1 MEAKINKS
9 VYVTAAVYIV
19 LGLVMVIY
27 PETTMKTFC
36 LALGTIFA
44 VLGIINL
51 VIYFTR
57 DVMESVYRYDFVSGV
72 MLILAGLMFIV
83 KMDKIIELI
92 PVILG
97 VLVLFDGV
105 IKLQHAID
113 LKRIDV
119 GGWIYVFVF
128 SLLCLSVGTVC
139 ILQPEFIASTIVI
152 IMGISYLFCG
162 ITDFITIFLLR
173 NRIKDHA
180 AGSDSKKDKAETADV
195 DNAKTG
201 SSEAVSV
208 EINSEDGKAA
218 DGDVM
223 IGKADSGKEE
233 KPGWMFWK
241 KDKKSEADVK
251 DAEESKEEVLT
262 EAYGSAEN
270 YSEIS
275 EEKET
280 DMPEEKA
287 ADIPEVNAEE
297 VSEGISEE
305 EAAVDDPGTDLADN
319 IGDNSEE
326 TV

>member
-36 LALGTIFA
+36 LALGAIFA

-57 DVMESVYRYDFVSGV
+57 NVMDSVYRYDFVSGV

-92 PVILG
+92 PMILG
-97 VLVLFDGV
+97 VLILLDGV

-128 SLLCLSVGTVC
+128 SMLCLSVGTVC
-139 ILQPEFIASTIVI
+139 IWQPEFIASTIVV
-152 IMGISYLFCG
+152 IMGISYIFCG
-162 ITDFITIFLLR
+162 ITDFVTIFLLR
-173 NRIKDHA
+173 RKMKSHA
-180 AGSDSKKDKAETADV
+180 ADTV
-195 DNAKTG
+195 V
-201 SSEAVSV
+201 EAVKTETDTATETETV
-208 EINSEDGKAA
+208 TEKA
-218 DGDVM
+218 
-223 IGKADSGKEE
+223 K
-233 KPGWMFWK
+233 WMFWK
-241 KDKKSEADVK
+241 KDKEAADK
-251 DAEESKEEVLT
+251 ADDPTGAADEEDAKADADTAEEVTFGVSYPEE
-262 EAYGSAEN
+262 AAGSAET
-270 YSEIS
+270 EIS
-275 EEKET
+275 
-280 DMPEEKA
+280 A
-287 ADIPEVNAEE
+287 EVPVGMDGMMTEDSDTAAEE
-297 VSEGISEE
+297 
-305 EAAVDDPGTDLADN
+305 ADDTEDK
-319 IGDNSEE
+319 SEE

>member
-36 LALGTIFA
+36 LALGAIFA

-57 DVMESVYRYDFVSGV
+57 YVMDSVYRYDFVSGV

-92 PVILG
+92 PMILG
-97 VLVLFDGV
+97 ILILLDGV

-139 ILQPEFIASTIVI
+139 IWQPEFIASTIVV
-152 IMGISYLFCG
+152 IMGISYIFCG
-162 ITDFITIFLLR
+162 ITDFVTIFLLR
-173 NRIKDHA
+173 NKMKSHT
-180 AGSDSKKDKAETADV
+180 AETVVEA
-195 DNAKTG
+195 AKPETDT
-201 SSEAVSV
+201 
-208 EINSEDGKAA
+208 EIPAETDT
-218 DGDVM
+218 
-223 IGKADSGKEE
+223 E
-233 KPGWMFWK
+233 KPKWMFWK
-241 KDKKSEADVK
+241 KDKD
-251 DAEESKEEVLT
+251 
-262 EAYGSAEN
+262 
-270 YSEIS
+270 
-275 EEKET
+275 
-280 DMPEEKA
+280 A
-287 ADIPEVNAEE
+287 ADKENDLNGPAEDGIAGAGTDAAEE
-297 VSEGISEE
+297 VTFGDIDNTGAAVYTETEIAADAAAGADEAMTEESYISSEEE
-305 EAAVDDPGTDLADN
+305 EAAVTEDK
-319 IGDNSEE
+319 SEE

>member
-36 LALGTIFA
+36 LALGAIFA

-57 DVMESVYRYDFVSGV
+57 NVMDSVYRYDFVSGV

-92 PVILG
+92 PMILG
-97 VLVLFDGV
+97 VLILLDGV

-128 SLLCLSVGTVC
+128 SMLCLSVGTVC
-139 ILQPEFIASTIVI
+139 IWQPEFIASTIVV
-152 IMGISYLFCG
+152 IMGISYIFCG
-162 ITDFITIFLLR
+162 ITDFVTIFLLR
-173 NRIKDHA
+173 RKMKSHA
-180 AGSDSKKDKAETADV
+180 ADTVVEA
-195 DNAKTG
+195 AKTETDTATETETG
-201 SSEAVSV
+201 TE
-208 EINSEDGKAA
+208 KA
-218 DGDVM
+218 
-223 IGKADSGKEE
+223 K
-233 KPGWMFWK
+233 WMFWK
-241 KDKKSEADVK
+241 KDKEAADK
-251 DAEESKEEVLT
+251 ADDPTGAADEEDAKADADTAEEVTFGVSYPEE
-262 EAYGSAEN
+262 AAGSAET
-270 YSEIS
+270 EIS
-275 EEKET
+275 
-280 DMPEEKA
+280 A
-287 ADIPEVNAEE
+287 EVPVGMDGMMTEDSDTAAEE
-297 VSEGISEE
+297 
-305 EAAVDDPGTDLADN
+305 ADDTEDK
-319 IGDNSEE
+319 SEE

>member
-36 LALGTIFA
+36 LALGAIFA

-57 DVMESVYRYDFVSGV
+57 NVMDSVYRYDFVSGV

-92 PVILG
+92 PMILG
-97 VLVLFDGV
+97 VLILLDGV

-128 SLLCLSVGTVC
+128 SMLCLSVGTVC
-139 ILQPEFIASTIVI
+139 IWQPEFIASTIVV
-152 IMGISYLFCG
+152 IMGISYIFCG
-162 ITDFITIFLLR
+162 ITDFVTIFLLR
-173 NRIKDHA
+173 RKMKSHA
-180 AGSDSKKDKAETADV
+180 ADTV
-195 DNAKTG
+195 V
-201 SSEAVSV
+201 EAVKTETDTV
-208 EINSEDGKAA
+208 TETETVTEKA
-218 DGDVM
+218 
-223 IGKADSGKEE
+223 K
-233 KPGWMFWK
+233 WMFWK
-241 KDKKSEADVK
+241 KDKD
-251 DAEESKEEVLT
+251 
-262 EAYGSAEN
+262 
-270 YSEIS
+270 
-275 EEKET
+275 
-280 DMPEEKA
+280 A
-287 ADIPEVNAEE
+287 ADKADDPTGAADEENAKADTDTAEE
-297 VSEGISEE
+297 VTFGVSYPE
-305 EAAVDDPGTDLADN
+305 EAAGFTDPEISADEPVVTDGMMTEDSDTAAEETDDTEDK
-319 IGDNSEE
+319 SEE